1 MRQDSRWIAWA
12 RGIKTET
19 YALYFAVRD
28 ERTPWYAKLLGVCVV
43 AYALSPIDLIP
54 DFIPVIGYLDDLLIV
69 PLGLWLVRY
78 LIPPQVLSAARQRAA
93 EAEVRHSR
101 AAAVFVLVVWSL
113 VGIAAAVMV
122 WRLAR

>member
-1 MRQDSRWIAWA
+1 MRQDSRWLAWA

-19 YALYFAVRD
+19 CALYFAVRD

-78 LIPPQVLSAARQRAA
+78 LIPAEVLSEARRRAA
-93 EAEVRHSR
+93 GSEVRHSLT
-101 AAAVFVLVVWSL
+101 AAIFVLFVWL
-113 VGIAAAVMV
+113 FAGIAAAVMV
-122 WRLAR
+122 WRLVR